1 MDHPVIVAAREAGVV
16 GQGGAGFPTHVKLG
30 AAVDT
35 VIANGCEC
43 EPLLFTDADI
53 MERSSELLLEGLAA
67 AMQATG
73 ASRGIIAIKRKHA
86 SLVKTG
92 GMAGCSEVNLVQ
104 SEGEILVRRNPA
116 IVGWAAIAILA
127 VVLLMFLLEPI
138 FLGLGLAADQA
149 VPMKDST
156 SRAAD
161 MAAARE
167 VQDLIAAGKVASRP

>member
-1 MDHPVIVAAREAGVV
+1 M
-16 GQGGAGFPTHVKLG
+16 
-30 AAVDT
+30 
-35 VIANGCEC
+35 
-43 EPLLFTDADI
+43 
-53 MERSSELLLEGLAA
+53 
-67 AMQATG
+67 
-73 ASRGIIAIKRKHA
+73 
-86 SLVKTG
+86 
-92 GMAGCSEVNLVQ
+92 Q

-167 VQDLIAAGKVASRP
+167 VQDLIAAGKAASRP

>member
-1 MDHPVIVAAREAGVV
+1 LGNCASLVYGLEALVKSGRETALPAR
-16 GQGGAGFPTHVKLG
+16 
-30 AAVDT
+30 
-35 VIANGCEC
+35 
-43 EPLLFTDADI
+43 
-53 MERSSELLLEGLAA
+53 
-67 AMQATG
+67 
-73 ASRGIIAIKRKHA
+73 HA